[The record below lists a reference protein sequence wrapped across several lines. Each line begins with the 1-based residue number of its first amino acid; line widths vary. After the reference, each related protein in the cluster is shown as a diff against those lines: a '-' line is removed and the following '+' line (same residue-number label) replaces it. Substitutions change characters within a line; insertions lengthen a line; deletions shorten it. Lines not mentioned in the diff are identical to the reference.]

1 MIVLTAVGKH
11 FCAGLDLKEAAESL
25 NVFAGEKDQARTSLD
40 FERKLLHLQQAFQ
53 LIERCRFPVIAGVDG
68 SCIGGAIDLIAACDI
83 VFCTERA
90 KFGIKEINLSI
101 IADIGTLN
109 RLPVITNNWGL
120 MKELALTGRD
130 FDAAT
135 AKELGLISRSFAS
148 TESMNLEIAKVAKA
162 MSGKSPVAL
171 LGTKRVLNYVRSK
184 QAEEG
189 LEFVKL
195 YNMS

>member
-1 MIVLTAVGKH
+1 
-11 FCAGLDLKEAAESL
+11 
-25 NVFAGEKDQARTSLD
+25 
-40 FERKLLHLQQAFQ
+40 
-53 LIERCRFPVIAGVDG
+53 VIAGVDG

-83 VFCTERA
+83 VYCTEKA
-90 KFGIKEINLSI
+90 KFAIKEIDLSI

-135 AKELGLISRSFAS
+135 AKELGIVSRYFG
-148 TESMNLEIAKVAKA
+148 TVEQMHEEINKVASS
-162 MSGKSPVAL
+162 MSQKSPVAL
-171 LGTKRVLNYVRSK
+171 IGTKRVLNHVRSK
-184 QAEEG
+184 QVEEG
-189 LEFVKL
+189 LEFIKL

>member
-1 MIVLTAVGKH
+1 M
-11 FCAGLDLKEAAESL
+11 
-25 NVFAGEKDQARTSLD
+25 
-40 FERKLLHLQQAFQ
+40 
-53 LIERCRFPVIAGVDG
+53 IAGVDG

-83 VFCTERA
+83 VFCTEKA
-90 KFGIKEINLSI
+90 KFAIKEIDLSI

-135 AKELGLISRSFAS
+135 AKELGIISRVFGSADL
-148 TESMNLEIAKVAKA
+148 MNQEIDKVAQA
-162 MSGKSPVAL
+162 MSTKSPVAL

-184 QAEEG
+184 QVEEG
-189 LEFVKL
+189 LQFVKY
-195 YNMS
+195 YNMSQIFTDDLTTSFTAFFQKKTPVYPKL